1 MNVFLSHS
9 YFKSKNCLRE
19 VQATVDKKKPF
30 MCTHEADQS
39 KGGGPLEEIQSEVED
54 EQLNH
59 AIFTEERLIT
69 VWYRISDF
77 QLISLKQIV
86 EFTLLQTPAYKK
98 HSALPIYVPGELLCE
113 HLGFHTP
120 VRLYASPLNPGAR
133 ELAAELEKAYVDIKV
148 TTELSTNLSGGGAEA
163 PPLKRLPSCC
173 ISPDRRTKAPTSTS
187 DGATA
192 THFLLYLNF
201 HTYLGDVGKQLAEE
215 LRSALAA
222 QLPIVM
228 AHENG
233 EASVE
238 FQPTR
243 HTANT

>member
-86 EFTLLQTPAYKK
+86 EFTLLQKIGTKRF
-98 HSALPIYVPGELLCE
+98 
-113 HLGFHTP
+113 GF
-120 VRLYASPLNPGAR
+120 Y
-133 ELAAELEKAYVDIKV
+133 E
-148 TTELSTNLSGGGAEA
+148 
-163 PPLKRLPSCC
+163 
-173 ISPDRRTKAPTSTS
+173 
-187 DGATA
+187 
-192 THFLLYLNF
+192 
-201 HTYLGDVGKQLAEE
+201 
-215 LRSALAA
+215 
-222 QLPIVM
+222 
-228 AHENG
+228 
-233 EASVE
+233 
-238 FQPTR
+238 
-243 HTANT
+243 